1 MDLLPSVVV
10 FDADPA
16 IRATICELFAEDGY
30 SVRGAGTVEEAL
42 AQLAECADGSVVIFD
57 NMLPHYGNGEFFRTV
72 AADPALVRRFCF
84 VCVTTHPGLIA
95 PDVFRLLVALR
106 VPVLQKPF
114 DIDLLEGS
122 VAEAQR
128 RFARQAAG
136 RLEDDEEETAREETA
151 GE

>member
-1 MDLLPSVVV
+1 MDLLPCVLV

-30 SVRGAGTVEEAL
+30 SVRGAGTAEEAL
-42 AQLAECADGSVVIFD
+42 AQLPECADGSVVIFD
-57 NMLPHYGNGEFFRTV
+57 NMLPQYGDGEFFRAV
-72 AADPALVRRFCF
+72 AADPKLVRRLGF

-122 VAEAQR
+122 VAEARR

-136 RLEDDEEETAREETA
+136 QLEGDGEETA